1 MLTLPNYS
9 TASGKR
15 VDGIAYTFTL
25 DFLSEFMSI
34 LNIEQLDAIK
44 RNNCSPKVMEYTN
57 PTSKTKHEKID
68 EIIEKYKFKLQ
79 KGQSR

>member
-1 MLTLPNYS
+1 MESKGLIKMLTLPNYS

-44 RNNCSPKVMEYTN
+44 RNNCSP
-57 PTSKTKHEKID
+57 
-68 EIIEKYKFKLQ
+68 FLQ
-79 KGQSR
+79 R